1 MGINKTFIMAQYK
14 TIKRYALLLEIIEK
28 YHPTFDEIMKYLE
41 RNDFKVTDRTIQRDI
56 QYIRTHYGIDIKYRH
71 LPAGYYI
78 DKKNSPDLPNLLR
91 FIEIANT
98 AAIVVE
104 SLQEGRKSISYMD
117 FESDGSLRGYDLLE
131 PLLNAI
137 KKRRMIRFFYELFDS
152 SAHKSYL
159 VQPLLLKEYQT
170 RWYLVGIRDDVQELR
185 IFGID
190 RINRL
195 ELLSKT
201 FEPKRGYNPL
211 DVFRHTIGINI
222 SENKP
227 EFVQLSFTRLQGK
240 YVRTLPWHHSQK
252 ILDNNHDELR
262 IELYV
267 NPNLEFKQ
275 RIMASGAAVKVL
287 KPKWLADEI
296 RDRLQAS
303 FERYK

>member
-1 MGINKTFIMAQYK
+1 MPQYK
-14 TIKRYALLLEIIEK
+14 TIKRYALLLEMIEK
-28 YHPTFDEIMKYLE
+28 HRPNLELIEEFLE
-41 RNDFKVTDRTIQRDI
+41 RHDFSVSKRTIERDI
-56 QYIRTHYGIDIKYRH
+56 QYIRTYYGIDIRYSNIGR
-71 LPAGYYI
+71 PGYYI
-78 DKKNSPDLPNLLR
+78 DKENSPDLPNLLR
-91 FIEIANT
+91 FIEVANT

-152 SAHKSYL
+152 SDHKSYL

-185 IFGID
+185 IWGID
-190 RINRL
+190 RINSL
-195 ELLSKT
+195 EILSKT
-201 FEPKRGYNPL
+201 FEPKRGFNPL
-211 DVFRHTIGINI
+211 DMFRHTIGINI

-252 ILDNNHDELR
+252 ILDNDRDELR

-275 RIMASGAAVKVL
+275 RIMATGAAVKVL
-287 KPKWLADEI
+287 KPKWLANEI
-296 RDRLQAS
+296 RDRLKAS
-303 FERYK
+303 LERYG

>member
-1 MGINKTFIMAQYK
+1 MPQYK
-14 TIKRYALLLEIIEK
+14 TIRRYALLLEMIEK
-28 YHPTFDEIMKYLE
+28 HRPDFELIKEFLE
-41 RNDFKVTDRTIQRDI
+41 RHDFNVSERTIQRDI
-56 QYIRTHYGIDIKYRH
+56 QYIRTYYGIDIRYSNIGR
-71 LPAGYYI
+71 PGYYI
-78 DKKNSPDLPNLLR
+78 DKANSPDLPNLLR
-91 FIEIANT
+91 FIEVANT

-104 SLQEGRKSISYMD
+104 SLQEGRKTISYMD

-137 KKRRMIRFFYELFDS
+137 KMRRMISFNYEVFDS
-152 SAHKSYL
+152 SDHKSYL

-201 FEPKRGYNPL
+201 FVAKRGFNPL
-211 DVFRHTIGINI
+211 DMFKNTIGINI

-240 YVRTLPWHHSQK
+240 YVKTLPWHHSQR
-252 ILDNNHDELR
+252 ILDNNRDELR
-262 IELYV
+262 IELFV
-267 NPNLEFKQ
+267 NPNLELKQ
-275 RIMASGAAVKVL
+275 RIMATGAAVKVL
-287 KPKWLADEI
+287 KPQWLADEI
-296 RDRLQAS
+296 RDRLKAS
-303 FERYK
+303 LERYG